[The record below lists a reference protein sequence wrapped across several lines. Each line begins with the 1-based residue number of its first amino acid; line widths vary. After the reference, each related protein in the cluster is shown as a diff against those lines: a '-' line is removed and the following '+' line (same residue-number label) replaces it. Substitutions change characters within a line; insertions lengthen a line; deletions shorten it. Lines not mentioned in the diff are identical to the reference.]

1 MKTIL
6 SALIASALLLPGIAV
21 AADLGDPAP
30 DLKIAKWVKGQ
41 PIQISKEDPKQ
52 IYVVEFWATWC
63 PPCRTSIPHLTDVQK
78 QFKDKNVTI
87 IGVTDEKES
96 TVKPFVDGLGEK
108 MDYRVAIDQGDT
120 AKGYMKAYGVNG
132 IPHAFIVQDQKIIW
146 HGHPMAG
153 LDETLAQVVA
163 GKYDLAKAKAALKAD
178 SLYNDFR
185 RAAAEG
191 DDAKADELA
200 AQINAAVKDG
210 SFSREFNAEKEKK
223 LMRASTVRNRFM
235 SAESRGESE
244 KAAEYAKE
252 LQALDPTIDLKKLR
266 DEVAMHKSA
275 QAYFEAIS
283 GENDSADPKKLAG
296 ELGPKLK
303 NNPEI
308 ANNVAWAILTDSSI
322 KKQDFEFAAEVAKQA
337 AEDSEWKAP
346 HIIDTYAR
354 ALFETGKK
362 DEAIAAQEKAVA
374 LASDG
379 DKAQYEKVLKSYR
392 EGKAPKSE

>member
-6 SALIASALLLPGIAV
+6 SAFLISALLLPAAAH

-30 DLKIAKWVKGQ
+30 DLKIAKWVKGE
-41 PIQISKEDPKQ
+41 PVQISKDDPKQ

-63 PPCRTSIPHLTDVQK
+63 PPCRTSIPHLTEIQK
-78 QFKDKNVTI
+78 RFKDQKVTI

-132 IPHAFIVQDQKIIW
+132 IPHAFIVQEQKIIW

-153 LDETLAQVVA
+153 LDKTLAQMVA

-178 SLYNDFR
+178 ALYNDFR

-210 SFSREFNAEKEKK
+210 TFTREFNADKEKK
-223 LMRASTVRNRFM
+223 LMRASTLRNRFM

-244 KAAEYAKE
+244 KAAQYAKE

-283 GENDSADPKKLAG
+283 GENESADPKKLAG

-322 KKQDFEFAAEVAKQA
+322 KKQDFEFAAQVAKQA
-337 AEDSEWKAP
+337 VEDSEWKAP

-362 DEAIAAQEKAVA
+362 EEAIATQEKALA
-374 LASDG
+374 LVSDG
-379 DKAQYEKVLKSYR
+379 DKAQYEQTLKSYK